1 MCVCVYVYVSH
12 RISEYGNEMACRLD
26 SSRRVVFMSYFYS
39 CGFSVWLRT
48 SVVLS
53 HLQFNTSFCFPLNP
67 PILCSTSSLFV
78 PTFDAMWFDELCLIL
93 TKNLLGWIVV
103 VFYLLFPCKHD
114 IVDAGHWLVI
124 KTQQQHSHCQ
134 LSLYINASK
143 IDIILRKILLLVA
156 MRFYRQFVPHFVG
169 PAFCS
174 RTVYLKF
181 KTI

>member
-1 MCVCVYVYVSH
+1 MYLIESVSM
-12 RISEYGNEMACRLD
+12 EMKWPADWTHPGEWYSCPIFIV
-26 SSRRVVFMSYFYS
+26 VVFL
-39 CGFSVWLRT
+39 CGCVRASFSPIYN
-48 SVVLS
+48 SI
-53 HLQFNTSFCFPLNP
+53 P
-67 PILCSTSSLFV
+67 PSTSPLILRFCAPPPLIFV